1 MCSRT
6 ALPIWYI
13 NPVTGDNRLFI
24 WGLESL
30 RRVLTLVLLA
40 LLPVAL
46 AAQAKPA
53 VTPSLADE
61 SLSRWDIFLGY
72 SYLAPDGTIT
82 GTTPSEFGRTYGQ
95 INLGEIVSVSRYF
108 NRYVGLQAE
117 GDLHQEAENFPLTAN
132 NGSFDSNDDFAGASG
147 GVIFRFPAGTFT
159 PFVHALGGT
168 EEVGSVYQYDT
179 WGSAAT
185 FGGGVDIET
194 PMLHH
199 RLAARIQGDYQYIHA
214 DSSTIT
220 AYRLSAGLV
229 YHIGPVA
236 AYPPVTLAC
245 SVSPATVFSGD
256 PITVTGTASNLN
268 PKMAATYNWNLVGGT
283 ISGTSSTVYVDT
295 RTAAPGDYTVTGHVS
310 EGAKPGQSANCT
322 AQFTIHP
329 LPPPT
334 TSH

>member
-1 MCSRT
+1 MSPRQSLCSRT

-147 GVIFRFPAGTFT
+147 GVIFRFPLSKGMFCVFRIV
-159 PFVHALGGT
+159 FVGKMLAHHEQRFAKNAQTTRYKPVMHNSVLVTQPAKAFQRPKNRALR
-168 EEVGSVYQYDT
+168 
-179 WGSAAT
+179 A
-185 FGGGVDIET
+185 
-194 PMLHH
+194 L
-199 RLAARIQGDYQYIHA
+199 
-214 DSSTIT
+214 SS
-220 AYRLSAGLV
+220 
-229 YHIGPVA
+229 
-236 AYPPVTLAC
+236 C
-245 SVSPATVFSGD
+245 
-256 PITVTGTASNLN
+256 
-268 PKMAATYNWNLVGGT
+268 
-283 ISGTSSTVYVDT
+283 
-295 RTAAPGDYTVTGHVS
+295 
-310 EGAKPGQSANCT
+310 E
-322 AQFTIHP
+322 
-329 LPPPT
+329 
-334 TSH
+334 

>member
-1 MCSRT
+1 M
-6 ALPIWYI
+6 
-13 NPVTGDNRLFI
+13 
-24 WGLESL
+24 
-30 RRVLTLVLLA
+30 LTLVLLA

-53 VTPSLADE
+53 VTPSLASE

-72 SYLAPDGTIT
+72 SYLAPNGTIT
-82 GTTPSEFGRTYGQ
+82 GTTTSDPGHTYGQ
-95 INLGEIVSVSRYF
+95 INLGEIISISRYF
-108 NRYVGLQAE
+108 NRHVGLQVE
-117 GDLHQEAENFPLTAN
+117 GDLHQEGENSPATKN
-132 NGSFDSNDDFAGASG
+132 NGPFDSNDDFAGGSG
-147 GVIFRFPAGTFT
+147 GVIFRIPAGAFT
-159 PFVHALGGT
+159 PFLHALGGM
-168 EEVGSVYQYDT
+168 EEVGSVYQFDT
-179 WGSAAT
+179 WGGAAT

-194 PMLHH
+194 PMFHH
-199 RLAARIQGDYQYIHA
+199 HLAARLQGDYQYIHA

-220 AYRLSAGLV
+220 ASRLGAGFV

-236 AYPPVTLAC
+236 ANPPLTLAC

-268 PKMAATYNWNLVGGT
+268 PKMAATYIWNLVGGT
-283 ISGTSSTVYVDT
+283 ISGISSTVYVDT
-295 RTAAPGDYTVTGHVS
+295 KTAAPGDYTVTGHVS

-334 TSH
+334 TGH